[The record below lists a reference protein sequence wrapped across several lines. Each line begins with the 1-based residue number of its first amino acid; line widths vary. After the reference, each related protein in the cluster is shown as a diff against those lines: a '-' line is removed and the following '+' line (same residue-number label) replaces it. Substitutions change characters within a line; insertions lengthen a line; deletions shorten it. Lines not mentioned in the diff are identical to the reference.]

1 MQEIN
6 KKINSLAEEISKD
19 TILTEVIN
27 PRELREFLVTGMS
40 DLLNRAILAE
50 RDIYLKD
57 NKQDSAN
64 GYSPERAI
72 TLATAP
78 VRVNKLIKN
87 NLNFVQTTDS
97 GFEEIDS
104 KGTLL
109 RNKDFIEIT
118 IDFPTKEKYI
128 LRDSIIEIYDYEFN
142 QSQIIEITDDNSF
155 LFDILT
161 NGIEADEINNMND
174 NSFTVLKND
183 NQFFINIL
191 SERSFSISYNDNMDY
206 KNLIVFE
213 VL

>member
-1 MQEIN
+1 MYKLVLFVLLSIN
-6 KKINSLAEEISKD
+6 LYSEDNISS
-19 TILTEVIN
+19 I
-27 PRELREFLVTGMS
+27 
-40 DLLNRAILAE
+40 
-50 RDIYLKD
+50 
-57 NKQDSAN
+57 
-64 GYSPERAI
+64 
-72 TLATAP
+72 
-78 VRVNKLIKN
+78 NKLIKN

-128 LRDSIIEIYDYEFN
+128 LRDSTIEIYDYEFN

-183 NQFFINIL
+183 NQFFIHIL

-213 VL
+213 AL

>member
-1 MQEIN
+1 MYKLVLFVLLSIDLYSED
-6 KKINSLAEEISKD
+6 SISS
-19 TILTEVIN
+19 I
-27 PRELREFLVTGMS
+27 
-40 DLLNRAILAE
+40 
-50 RDIYLKD
+50 
-57 NKQDSAN
+57 
-64 GYSPERAI
+64 
-72 TLATAP
+72 
-78 VRVNKLIKN
+78 NKLIKN

-128 LRDSIIEIYDYEFN
+128 LRDSIVEIYDYEFN

-161 NGIEADEINNMND
+161 NGIKTDEIHNMNN
-174 NSFTVLKND
+174 NSFSVLKND
-183 NQFFINIL
+183 DQFFVNII
-191 SERSFSISYNDNMDY
+191 SDKSFSISYNDNMDY